1 LKVLLQILL
10 ILIISFFKGQNID
23 TLANIPVE
31 IESET
36 EVRIYVGNGI
46 TNSGKVFRI
55 YLNGNKKWN
64 AELIQWFFPK
74 KISNDEFK
82 TIPPVVTKLKSKLPL
97 EQVFLNIEA
106 LNIEYLPKEDFFQY
120 KKLKNEV
127 VFDEDEKEYVIMSQE
142 LNVLDGADFLV
153 KFKAKAKRNEFH
165 YINPH
170 VYLKEY
176 PGIDEYEDFIKILK
190 YVESNFNI
198 KLD

>member
-1 LKVLLQILL
+1 MKVPLQILL
-10 ILIISFFKGQNID
+10 LLIISFFKGQNVD
-23 TLANIPVE
+23 TLANISSK
-31 IESET
+31 IESQS
-36 EVRIYVGNGI
+36 EVRIYIGNGI

-55 YLNGNKKWN
+55 YLNENRKWN

-74 KISNDEFK
+74 KISDDEFE
-82 TIPPVVTKLKSKLPL
+82 TIPPVVTKLKSKQPL
-97 EQVFLNIEA
+97 DKVFLNFES
-106 LNIEYLPKEDFFQY
+106 LNIQNLPKEEFFQY
-120 KKLKNEV
+120 KKSKNEV

-142 LNVLDGADFLV
+142 LSVLDGVDFLV
-153 KFKAKAKRNEFH
+153 KFKSKSKHNEFH

-176 PGIDEYEDFIKILK
+176 PGIDEYENFIKILK